1 MDNQLGL
8 YNEKWTQLQ
17 ELRQEEKQKDRK
29 NMSSS
34 KMQQKN
40 TTKSRIFKK
49 DKD

>member
-17 ELRQEEKQKDRK
+17 ELRQEKKQKDRK

-34 KMQQKN
+34 KMHKKIQPRVRF
-40 TTKSRIFKK
+40 SRKIN
-49 DKD
+49 